1 MIKFFRRI
9 RKQLVSENK
18 FSKYLIYAIGEI
30 VLVVIGILIA
40 LQINN
45 WNIDEKNSRLEQS
58 ILVDIDLEISSNIE
72 KLKIAIEKHEQS
84 LEAARKFI
92 LLFDA
97 PQNLSNVSDS
107 TVTELLFTMDY
118 NHTYDPTRG
127 ILESIIS
134 SGQINLLKNKE
145 LKYLLASVDDL
156 TKDVNE
162 STVVIETQRPLL
174 LYPTL
179 NKAWIV
185 ENGKIVGYS
194 RKRLLDVPQF
204 RQAVYILY
212 SGARGQGIEE
222 EKQLLETMNFIKSI
236 IKQEK
241 EK

>member
-9 RKQLVSENK
+9 RHQLLTENK
-18 FSKYLIYAIGEI
+18 FSKYLVYAIGEI

-45 WNIDEKNSRLEQS
+45 WNINQKNSRLEQS
-58 ILVDIDLEISSNIE
+58 MLVDIDLEISSNIE
-72 KLKIAIEKHEQS
+72 RLNIAIDRHEQS
-84 LEAARKFI
+84 LLAAEGFI
-92 LLFDA
+92 ELFDD
-97 PQNLSNVSDS
+97 PRKLSKASDS

-134 SGQINLLKNKE
+134 SGQINFLRNKE
-145 LKYLLASVDDL
+145 LKYLLASIESL

-162 STVVIETQRPLL
+162 STIIIETQRPIL

-179 NKAWIV
+179 TKAWMV

-194 RKRLLDVPQF
+194 RKRILDDPQF
-204 RQAVYILY
+204 RQSVYILY
-212 SGARGQGIEE
+212 YEARRQGIEE
-222 EKQLLETMNFIKSI
+222 EKQLLETMNYIKSI
-236 IKQEK
+236 INEEK
-241 EK
+241 RR